1 MKKITND
8 SKVDLSTTPNKS
20 ELTTKPQTIA
30 PKTITSWSSLF
41 EPKVEKVEM
50 LTETKKQKKQKKQTE
65 PKNKET
71 VKPETQVEIKQ
82 ELKKTTSEKQSTGI
96 LSNLLLN
103 FN

>member
-1 MKKITND
+1 MKRITND
-8 SKVDLSTTPNKS
+8 SKVDLSITPNKPQ
-20 ELTTKPQTIA
+20 EKQTIA
-30 PKTITSWSSLF
+30 PKPITSWSSLF

-50 LTETKKQKKQKKQTE
+50 LTETKKQKKQKNQKKQTE

-71 VKPETQVEIKQ
+71 VNPETEVELKQ
-82 ELKKTTSEKQSTGI
+82 ELKKPTSEKQSTGI